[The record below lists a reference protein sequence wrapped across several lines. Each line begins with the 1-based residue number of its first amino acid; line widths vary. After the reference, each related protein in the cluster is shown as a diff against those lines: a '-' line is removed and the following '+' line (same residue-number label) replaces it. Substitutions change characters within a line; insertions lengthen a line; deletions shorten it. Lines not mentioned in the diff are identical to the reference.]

1 MASRGNPHGVSALG
15 YRAFFLQASEL
26 VYATILENCETLKK
40 QTMDTQRGL
49 QAPPKDIHH
58 HAFIYLQKVRR
69 HGSQLDKNA
78 LSAIVLQWQTHG
90 SISQSEEEATVRILN
105 TMHKNHCDYLN
116 FTAIL
121 KKDSSDQG
129 HIQDV
134 STQRTPQQKTCIV
147 WCSPVAFDTFRMQEE
162 WLAVELDP
170 VAAGGCTDIDHSV
183 MMPQKD
189 WNWSADIETFFV

>member
-1 MASRGNPHGVSALG
+1 MASRGNRHGVSALG

-40 QTMDTQRGL
+40 QTMDVQCGL
-49 QAPPKDIHH
+49 QAPPKDIDH

-69 HGSQLDKNA
+69 HGSQLHKNA
-78 LSAIVLQWQTHG
+78 LSAIVIQWQTHG
-90 SISQSEEEATVRILN
+90 SISQSEEEATVCILN

-121 KKDSSDQG
+121 KKGSSDQG
-129 HIQDV
+129 NIQDV
-134 STQRTPQQKTCIV
+134 STQRTPQEKTRVV
-147 WCSPVAFDTFRMQEE
+147 WCSPVAFDTFGMQEE
-162 WLAVELDP
+162 WLAMDLDP
-170 VAAGGCTDIDHSV
+170 VVAGGCTDLDCSV

-189 WNWSADIETFFV
+189 WNWSIDIETFFM

>member
-40 QTMDTQRGL
+40 QTMDTQHGL
-49 QAPPKDIHH
+49 QFSPKDIHH

-78 LSAIVLQWQTHG
+78 LSAIVRQWQTHG
-90 SISQSEEEATVRILN
+90 SIPQSEEEATVCILN

-116 FTAIL
+116 STAIL
-121 KKDSSDQG
+121 KRGSLDQG
-129 HIQDV
+129 NIQDV

-162 WLAVELDP
+162 WFAVELDP
-170 VAAGGCTDIDHSV
+170 VVAGGCTDIDHSV